1 MGKTNIN
8 SLNAARKGWKSSTEL
23 GCDVKTILSSDDR
36 MKTGKDYLG
45 VLRRDSDGVVDEFL
59 CRDPHYTFTEM
70 LPTATAKR
78 NPRLFDGQYITITR
92 RENGSL
98 HPNFKHI
105 DIGKGFSA
113 DGFAIAVMGELRQA
127 LKGLVEK

>member
-1 MGKTNIN
+1 MGKMNIN

-105 DIGKGFSA
+105 DIGKGFSV
-113 DGFAIAVMGELRQA
+113 DGFAIAVMGELRQG
-127 LKGLVEK
+127 LKGLVEE

>member
-105 DIGKGFSA
+105 DIGKGFSV

-127 LKGLVEK
+127 LKGLVEE

>member
-1 MGKTNIN
+1 MGKKNIY
-8 SLNAARKGWKSSTEL
+8 SMNAARKGWKSSTEL

-59 CRDPHYTFTEM
+59 YRDPHYTFTET

-105 DIGKGFSA
+105 DIGKGFSV